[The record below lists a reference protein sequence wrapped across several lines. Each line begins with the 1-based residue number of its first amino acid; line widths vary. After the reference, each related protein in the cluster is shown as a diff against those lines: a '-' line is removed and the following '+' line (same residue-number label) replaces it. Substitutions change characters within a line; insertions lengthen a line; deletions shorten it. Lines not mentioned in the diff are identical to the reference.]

1 MVVITVCYR
10 RGFMHDQYLIK
21 GQNISLPDDIEQVEV
36 LIMWEDSTSG
46 IDAAALL
53 LGADK
58 KVGSDEDFVFYNQQE
73 STDGSVRYLG
83 RRETE
88 SGPHERLLVHLSS
101 VPAGVEV
108 IVLAASVD
116 TGSFGD
122 LGKLT
127 LHVLD
132 GSGSP
137 IAEYVT
143 ADAST
148 ETAFVFGELYRRNGL
163 WKLRAIG
170 QGWSSGLAGLAEDF
184 GVDVGD
190 VAAPDETI
198 TAATEIVDPTAPQL
212 PAVPPVVV
220 EATTADEPAAH
231 EHTPPDASATSA
243 APSAPASKPARPRGV
258 STAKPVPRKAP
269 LPVFALAEADTWQP
283 ARLFSVIGV
292 GSGEEQERRT
302 TSALIST
309 MQAVPLFARAITSRV
324 GAPAG
329 SFEGY
334 LEVPYTKGE
343 SRVVPDAVWK
353 VARGTRL
360 WTGLLEVKTGAGK
373 HTREQLENY
382 LDIAKRNKYDVVI
395 SLSNDLPSGAGELPV
410 EVDKRKLTKVALRH
424 LSWAEVIHEARMTL
438 SHGRIDNPLQ
448 AWILHEFLRYIEHP
462 KSGASEFVDMGRH
475 WVSIRDAIS
484 AGTLRSGDPKAA
496 SIADSWIALARNL
509 ALRFTAELGVS
520 VKHVLPRRAVN
531 DASYRTELTVEE
543 LANDGTFTAVL
554 RIPDA
559 AGQLKIIADMRTN
572 KITCSTQVTAP
583 DEGTAGKR
591 VTWMLRQLKNAP
603 ADLLIEATFTAPA
616 SSTCEPHTAVRVT
629 PRILCDNQSGQLHSF
644 TLMRTFALGGKR
656 AGTAASF
663 IGSVTHSAE
672 TFYADVIQPV
682 REWVPAA
689 PKASELGRD
698 EHTDDEEA

>member
-1 MVVITVCYR
+1 
-10 RGFMHDQYLIK
+10 MHDQYLIK
-21 GQNISLPDDIEQVEV
+21 GQNIALPDDIEQVDV
-36 LIMWEDSTSG
+36 LITWEDSTTG

-58 KVGSDEDFVFYNQQE
+58 KVGADEDFVFYNQQE

-83 RRETE
+83 RRDTE
-88 SGPHERLLVHLSS
+88 SGPHERLLVHLSA
-101 VPAGVEV
+101 VPTGVEV
-108 IVLAASVD
+108 IVLAGSVD

-122 LGKLT
+122 LGKLS
-127 LHVLD
+127 LRVLD

-148 ETAFVFGELYRRNGL
+148 ETAFVFGEIYRRNGL

-190 VAAPDETI
+190 NTATDDTDDNDDNDDNV
-198 TAATEIVDPTAPQL
+198 TAATAIDESSTPLA
-212 PAVPPVVV
+212 PAVPPLVL
-220 EATTADEPAAH
+220 ADTAADESAALEPAAPAVST
-231 EHTPPDASATSA
+231 TPAPA
-243 APSAPASKPARPRGV
+243 APAPKAARPRGV
-258 STAKPVPRKAP
+258 RTTKPVPKKAP
-269 LPVFALAEADTWQP
+269 LPEFTLAEADTWQP

-302 TSALIST
+302 TSALTST
-309 MQAVPLFARAITSRV
+309 MQAVPLFARAITSRA

-334 LEVPYTKGE
+334 LEVPYSKGE
-343 SRVVPDAVWK
+343 SRVIPDAVWK
-353 VARGTRL
+353 VARGARL

-382 LDIAKRNKYDVVI
+382 LDIAKKNKYDGVI
-395 SLSNDLPSGAGELPV
+395 SVSNDLPAGAGELPV
-410 EVDKRKLTKVALRH
+410 EVDKRKLAKVALRH
-424 LSWAEVIHEARMTL
+424 LSWAEIIHEARMVL
-438 SHGRIDNPLQ
+438 SHGGIDNPLQ

-509 ALRFTAELGVS
+509 SLRFTAELGVS
-520 VKHVLPRRAVN
+520 VKHVLPRRAVS
-531 DASYRTELTVEE
+531 DAGYRTELTVEE
-543 LANDGTFTAVL
+543 LANDGTFTAVI

-559 AGQLKIIADMRTN
+559 AGHLRVIADMRTN

-603 ADLLIEATFTAPA
+603 ADLLIEATFTNPT
-616 SSTCEPHTAVRVT
+616 SSTCEPHTTVRVA
-629 PRILCDNQSGQLHSF
+629 PRTLTDNQTGQLNSF
-644 TLMRTFALGGKR
+644 TLMRTFPFSGKR

-672 TFYADVIQPV
+672 TFYADVIQPI

-689 PKASELGRD
+689 PKATELERD
-698 EHTDDEEA
+698 EHTDDEA

>member
-1 MVVITVCYR
+1 
-10 RGFMHDQYLIK
+10 MHDQYLIK
-21 GQNISLPDDIEQVEV
+21 GQNITLPDEIEQLDV
-36 LIMWEDSTSG
+36 LITWEDSTFG
-46 IDAAALL
+46 IDASALL
-53 LGADK
+53 LGVDK

-88 SGPHERLLVHLSS
+88 TGPHERLLVHLSA
-101 VPAGVEV
+101 VPAEIDA
-108 IVLAASVD
+108 IVLAGSVD

-122 LGKLT
+122 LGKLS

-132 GSGSP
+132 ASGSP

-148 ETAFVFGELYRRNGL
+148 ETAFVFGEIYRRNGL

-184 GVDVGD
+184 GVDVGED
-190 VAAPDETI
+190 NATDGTDTDTDESI
-198 TAATEIVDPTAPQL
+198 TAAIEIDGDPTAPPT

-220 EATTADEPAAH
+220 EATTADEPAVHKPATLAVPA
-231 EHTPPDASATSA
+231 TPAT
-243 APSAPASKPARPRGV
+243 PIPKPARPRGV
-258 STAKPVPRKAP
+258 RTSKPVPKKAP
-269 LPVFALAEADTWQP
+269 LPEFKLAEADTWQP

-302 TSALIST
+302 TSALVST
-309 MQAVPLFARAITSRV
+309 MQAVPLFARAITSRA

-334 LEVPYTKGE
+334 VEVPYTKGE
-343 SRVVPDAVWK
+343 SRVIPDAVWK
-353 VARGTRL
+353 VSRGARL
-360 WTGLLEVKTGAGK
+360 WTGILEVKTGAGK
-373 HTREQLENY
+373 HSREQLENY
-382 LDIAKRNKYDVVI
+382 LDIAKKNKYDVVI
-395 SLSNDLPSGAGELPV
+395 SLSNDLPAGAGELPV

-424 LSWAEVIHEARMTL
+424 LSWAEVIHEARMVL
-438 SHGRIDNPLQ
+438 SHGGIDNPLQ

-475 WVSIRDAIS
+475 WVAIRDAIS
-484 AGTLRSGDPKAA
+484 AGTLRSSDPKAA
-496 SIADSWIALARNL
+496 SIGDSWIALARNL

-531 DASYRTELTVEE
+531 DAIYRTELTVQE
-543 LANDGTFTAVL
+543 LANDGTFTALL

-559 AGQLKIIADMRTN
+559 AGELKVIADMRTN
-572 KITCSTQVTAP
+572 KVTCSTVVKAP

-591 VTWMLRQLKNAP
+591 VTWVLRQLKNAP
-603 ADLLIEATFTAPA
+603 ADLLIEATFTGPT
-616 SSTCEPHTAVRVT
+616 SSTCEPHADVRTT
-629 PRILCDNQSGQLHSF
+629 PRILTDSQSGQLNSF
-644 TLMRTFALGGKR
+644 SLMQTFTLGGKR

-663 IGSVTHSAE
+663 IGSVTQSAE
-672 TFYADVIQPV
+672 SFYAEVIQPL

-689 PKASELGRD
+689 PKGSDLQRE
-698 EHTDDEEA
+698 EHIDDEEL

>member
-1 MVVITVCYR
+1 
-10 RGFMHDQYLIK
+10 MHDQYLIK
-21 GQNISLPDDIEQVEV
+21 GQNITLSDEIEQVDV
-36 LIMWEDSTSG
+36 LITWEDSTFG
-46 IDAAALL
+46 IDASALL
-53 LGADK
+53 LGVDK

-88 SGPHERLLVHLSS
+88 SGPHERLLVHLSA
-101 VPAGVEV
+101 VPAEV
-108 IVLAASVD
+108 DAIVLAGSVD

-122 LGKLT
+122 LGKLS
-127 LHVLD
+127 LHLMD
-132 GSGSP
+132 ASGSP

-148 ETAFVFGELYRRNGL
+148 ETAFVFGEIYRRNGL

-184 GVDVGD
+184 GVDVGED
-190 VAAPDETI
+190 NLTDGTDTDTDESI
-198 TAATEIVDPTAPQL
+198 TAAIEIDDDPTAPPT
-212 PAVPPVVV
+212 PAVPPIVV
-220 EATTADEPAAH
+220 EATADEPAVH
-231 EHTPPDASATSA
+231 EPATPAVPAT
-243 APSAPASKPARPRGV
+243 PATPIPKPARPRGV
-258 STAKPVPRKAP
+258 RTAKPVPKKAP
-269 LPVFALAEADTWQP
+269 LPEFKLAEADTWQP

-302 TSALIST
+302 TSALVST

-334 LEVPYTKGE
+334 VEVPYTRGE
-343 SRVVPDAVWK
+343 SRVIPDAVWK
-353 VARGTRL
+353 VSRGARL
-360 WTGLLEVKTGAGK
+360 WTGILEVKTGAGK
-373 HTREQLENY
+373 HSREQLENY
-382 LDIAKRNKYDVVI
+382 LDIAKKNKYDVVI
-395 SLSNDLPSGAGELPV
+395 SLSNDLPAGAGELPV

-424 LSWAEVIHEARMTL
+424 LSWAEVIHEARMVL
-438 SHGRIDNPLQ
+438 SHGGIDNPLQ

-475 WVSIRDAIS
+475 WVAIRDAIS

-520 VKHVLPRRAVN
+520 VKHMLPRRAVN
-531 DASYRTELTVEE
+531 DATYRTELTVEE
-543 LANDGTFTAVL
+543 LANDGTFSAVL

-559 AGQLKIIADMRTN
+559 AGELKVIADMRTN
-572 KITCSTQVTAP
+572 KVTCSTVVKAP
-583 DEGTAGKR
+583 DEGGAGKR
-591 VTWMLRQLKNAP
+591 VTWVLRQLKNAP
-603 ADLLIEATFTAPA
+603 ADLLIEALFSGPT
-616 SSTCEPHTAVRVT
+616 SSTCEPHADVRAA
-629 PRILCDNQSGQLHSF
+629 PRILTDSQSGQLNSF
-644 TLMRTFALGGKR
+644 SLMQTFTLGGKR

-663 IGSVTHSAE
+663 IGSVTQSAE
-672 TFYADVIQPV
+672 SFYAEVIQPL

-689 PKASELGRD
+689 PKGSDLQRE
-698 EHTDDEEA
+698 EHIDDEEL

>member
-1 MVVITVCYR
+1 MR
-10 RGFMHDQYLIK
+10 DQYLIK
-21 GQNISLPDDIEQVEV
+21 GQNITLPEEIEQVDV
-36 LIMWEDSTSG
+36 LITWEDSTFG
-46 IDAAALL
+46 IDASALL

-88 SGPHERLLVHLSS
+88 SGPHERLLLHLSA
-101 VPAGVEV
+101 VPGEV
-108 IVLAASVD
+108 DAIVLAGSVD

-122 LGKLT
+122 LGKLS

-132 GSGSP
+132 ASGSP

-143 ADAST
+143 ADATT
-148 ETAFVFGELYRRNGL
+148 ETAFVFGEIYRRNGL

-190 VAAPDETI
+190 DDTDDADIETDESI
-198 TAATEIVDPTAPQL
+198 TAAIEIDAPTAAPI
-212 PAVPPVVV
+212 PAVLPVVEV
-220 EATTADEPAAH
+220 TSADEAAVHEPTTPAVSVTPAA
-231 EHTPPDASATSA
+231 PVAS
-243 APSAPASKPARPRGV
+243 ASKPARPRGV
-258 STAKPVPRKAP
+258 RTTKPVPKKAP
-269 LPVFALAEADTWQP
+269 LPEFKLAEADTWQP

-302 TSALIST
+302 TSALVST
-309 MQAVPLFARAITSRV
+309 MQAVPLFARAITSRA

-334 LEVPYTKGE
+334 VEVPYTKGE
-343 SRVVPDAVWK
+343 SRVIPDAVWK
-353 VARGTRL
+353 VSRGARL

-373 HTREQLENY
+373 HSREQLENY
-382 LDIAKRNKYDVVI
+382 LDIAKKNKYDVVI
-395 SLSNDLPSGAGELPV
+395 SLSNDLPAGAGELPV

-424 LSWAEVIHEARMTL
+424 LSWAEIIHEARMVL
-438 SHGRIDNPLQ
+438 SHGGIDNQLQ

-475 WVSIRDAIS
+475 WVAIRDAVS

-531 DASYRTELTVEE
+531 DAIYRTELTVEE
-543 LANDGTFTAVL
+543 LANDGTFSAVL

-559 AGQLKIIADMRTN
+559 AGELKVIADMRTN
-572 KITCSTQVTAP
+572 KVTCSTVVKAP

-591 VTWMLRQLKNAP
+591 VTWVLRQLKNAP
-603 ADLLIEATFTAPA
+603 ADLLIEALFSGPT
-616 SSTCEPHTAVRVT
+616 SSTCEPHADVRTT
-629 PRILCDNQSGQLHSF
+629 PRILTDGQTGQLNSF
-644 TLMRTFALGGKR
+644 SLMQTFTLGGKR

-663 IGSVTHSAE
+663 IGSVTQSAE
-672 TFYADVIQPV
+672 SFYAEVIQPL

-689 PKASELGRD
+689 PKGSDLQRE
-698 EHTDDEEA
+698 EHIDDEEL

>member
-1 MVVITVCYR
+1 
-10 RGFMHDQYLIK
+10 MHDQYLIK
-21 GQNISLPDDIEQVEV
+21 GQNITLPDEIEQVDV
-36 LIMWEDSTSG
+36 LITWEDSTFG
-46 IDAAALL
+46 IDASALL

-88 SGPHERLLVHLSS
+88 SGPHERLLVHLSA
-101 VPAGVEV
+101 VPAEV
-108 IVLAASVD
+108 DAIVLAGSVD

-122 LGKLT
+122 LGKLS
-127 LHVLD
+127 LHLMD
-132 GSGSP
+132 ASGSP

-148 ETAFVFGELYRRNGL
+148 ETAFVFGEIYRRNGL

-184 GVDVGD
+184 GVEVGED
-190 VAAPDETI
+190 NATDGTYIDTDESI
-198 TAATEIVDPTAPQL
+198 TAAIEIDDDPTAPPI
-212 PAVPPVVV
+212 PAVPPIVV
-220 EATTADEPAAH
+220 EAATAEEPAVH
-231 EHTPPDASATSA
+231 EPATPPVPATPA
-243 APSAPASKPARPRGV
+243 TPASKPSRPRGV
-258 STAKPVPRKAP
+258 RTAKPVPKKAP
-269 LPVFALAEADTWQP
+269 LPEFKLAEADTWQP

-302 TSALIST
+302 TSALVST
-309 MQAVPLFARAITSRV
+309 MQAVPLFARAITSRA

-334 LEVPYTKGE
+334 LEVPYTRGE
-343 SRVVPDAVWK
+343 SRVIPDAVWK
-353 VARGTRL
+353 VSRGARL

-373 HTREQLENY
+373 HSREQLENY
-382 LDIAKRNKYDVVI
+382 LDIAKKNKYDVVI
-395 SLSNDLPSGAGELPV
+395 SLSNDLPAGAGELPV
-410 EVDKRKLTKVALRH
+410 EVDKRKLSKVALRH
-424 LSWAEVIHEARMTL
+424 LSWAEVIHEARMVL
-438 SHGRIDNPLQ
+438 SHGGIDNPLQ

-475 WVSIRDAIS
+475 WVAIRDAIS

-531 DASYRTELTVEE
+531 DAGYRTELTVEE
-543 LANDGTFTAVL
+543 LANDGTFSAVL

-559 AGQLKIIADMRTN
+559 AGELKVIADMRTN
-572 KITCSTQVTAP
+572 KVTCSTVVKAP

-591 VTWMLRQLKNAP
+591 VTWVLRQLKNAP
-603 ADLLIEATFTAPA
+603 SDLLIEATFTGPT
-616 SSTCEPHTAVRVT
+616 SSTCEPHADIRAA
-629 PRILCDNQSGQLHSF
+629 PRILTDSQSGQLNSF
-644 TLMRTFALGGKR
+644 SLMQTFTLGGKR

-663 IGSVTHSAE
+663 IGSVTQSAE
-672 TFYADVIQPV
+672 SFYAEVIQPL

-689 PKASELGRD
+689 PKGSDLQREEQA
-698 EHTDDEEA
+698 DDEEL

>member
-1 MVVITVCYR
+1 MR
-10 RGFMHDQYLIK
+10 DQYLIK
-21 GQNISLPDDIEQVEV
+21 GQNITLPEEIEQVDV
-36 LIMWEDSTSG
+36 LITWEDSTFG
-46 IDAAALL
+46 IDASALL

-73 STDGSVRYLG
+73 SPDGSVRYLG

-88 SGPHERLLVHLSS
+88 SGPHERLLVHLSA
-101 VPAGVEV
+101 VPAEV
-108 IVLAASVD
+108 DAIVLAGSVD

-122 LGKLT
+122 LGKLS
-127 LHVLD
+127 LHLMD
-132 GSGSP
+132 ASGSP

-148 ETAFVFGELYRRNGL
+148 ETAFVFGEIYRRNGL

-184 GVDVGD
+184 GVDVGQD
-190 VAAPDETI
+190 NATDGTDIDTDESI
-198 TAATEIVDPTAPQL
+198 TAAIEIDDDPTAPPT
-212 PAVPPVVV
+212 PAVPPIVV
-220 EATTADEPAAH
+220 EATTADEPAVH
-231 EHTPPDASATSA
+231 EPATPPVPAT
-243 APSAPASKPARPRGV
+243 PATPIPKPARPRGV
-258 STAKPVPRKAP
+258 RTTKPVPKKAP
-269 LPVFALAEADTWQP
+269 LPEFKLAEADTWQP

-302 TSALIST
+302 TSALVST
-309 MQAVPLFARAITSRV
+309 MQAVPLFARAISSRV

-334 LEVPYTKGE
+334 VEVPYTRGE
-343 SRVVPDAVWK
+343 SRVIPDAVWK
-353 VARGTRL
+353 VSRGSRL

-373 HTREQLENY
+373 HSREQLENY
-382 LDIAKRNKYDVVI
+382 LDIAKKNKYDVVI
-395 SLSNDLPSGAGELPV
+395 SLSNDLPAGAGELPV

-424 LSWAEVIHEARMTL
+424 LSWAEIIHEARMVL
-438 SHGRIDNPLQ
+438 SHGGIDNPLQ

-475 WVSIRDAIS
+475 WVAIRDAIS
-484 AGTLRSGDPKAA
+484 AGTLRAGDPKAA

-531 DASYRTELTVEE
+531 DATYRTELTVEE
-543 LANDGTFTAVL
+543 LANDGTFSAVL

-559 AGQLKIIADMRTN
+559 AGELKVIADMRTN
-572 KITCSTQVTAP
+572 KVTCRTVVTAP

-603 ADLLIEATFTAPA
+603 PDLLIEATFTGPT
-616 SSTCEPHTAVRVT
+616 SSTCEPHADVRTT
-629 PRILCDNQSGQLHSF
+629 PRILTDSQSGQLNSF
-644 TLMRTFALGGKR
+644 SLMQTFTLGGKR

-663 IGSVTHSAE
+663 IGSVTQSAE
-672 TFYADVIQPV
+672 SFYAEVIQPL

-689 PKASELGRD
+689 PKGSDLQRE
-698 EHTDDEEA
+698 EHIDDEEL

>member
-1 MVVITVCYR
+1 
-10 RGFMHDQYLIK
+10 MHDQYLIK
-21 GQNISLPDDIEQVEV
+21 GQNITLPDDIEQVEI
-36 LIMWEDSTSG
+36 LITWEDTTSG

-83 RRETE
+83 RRDTE

-101 VPAGVEV
+101 VPASVEV

-127 LHVLD
+127 LHVYD

-184 GVDVGD
+184 GVDIGD
-190 VAAPDETI
+190 DTAPDDTDTDFTTDFDTDET
-198 TAATEIVDPTAPQL
+198 TT
-212 PAVPPVVV
+212 
-220 EATTADEPAAH
+220 ATTALDEPTTPIIPAAPPSVLAATATAEVP
-231 EHTPPDASATSA
+231 EHTPPTASATPA
-243 APSAPASKPARPRGV
+243 APAAPASTPARPRGV
-258 STAKPVPRKAP
+258 RTAKPVPRKAP

-292 GSGEEQERRT
+292 GSGDEQERRT

-395 SLSNDLPSGAGELPV
+395 SVSNDLPSGAGELPV

-438 SHGRIDNPLQ
+438 SHGGIDNPLQ

-543 LANDGTFTAVL
+543 LANSGTFTAVL

-559 AGQLKIIADMRTN
+559 AGQLTIIADMRTN
-572 KITCSTQVTAP
+572 KITCSTQVSAP

-591 VTWMLRQLKNAP
+591 VTWMLRQLKNSP
-603 ADLLIEATFTAPA
+603 ADLLIEATFAAPA

-644 TLMRTFALGGKR
+644 TLIRTFTLGGKR

-663 IGSVTHSAE
+663 IGSVTHSTE
-672 TFYADVIQPV
+672 TFYAEVIQPV

-698 EHTDDEEA
+698 EHTDGEEA

>member
-1 MVVITVCYR
+1 
-10 RGFMHDQYLIK
+10 MHDQYLIK
-21 GQNISLPDDIEQVEV
+21 GQNIALPDDIEQVDV
-36 LIMWEDSTSG
+36 LITWEDSTTG
-46 IDAAALL
+46 IDASALL

-58 KVGSDEDFVFYNQQE
+58 KVGADEDFVFYNQQE

-83 RRETE
+83 RRDTE
-88 SGPHERLLVHLSS
+88 SGPHERLLVHLSA
-101 VPAGVEV
+101 VPTGVEV
-108 IVLAASVD
+108 IVLAGSVD

-122 LGKLT
+122 LGKLS
-127 LHVLD
+127 LRVLD

-148 ETAFVFGELYRRNGL
+148 ETAFVFGEIYRRNGL

-190 VAAPDETI
+190 NNATDDTGEII
-198 TAATEIVDPTAPQL
+198 TAATAVNESSTPLV
-212 PAVPPVVV
+212 PAVPPLVL
-220 EATTADEPAAH
+220 ADTAADESAGLEPTTPAVSA
-231 EHTPPDASATSA
+231 TPATSA
-243 APSAPASKPARPRGV
+243 APAPKPTQANGV
-258 STAKPVPRKAP
+258 RTTKPVPKKAP
-269 LPVFALAEADTWQP
+269 LPEFILAEADTWQP

-302 TSALIST
+302 TSALTST
-309 MQAVPLFARAITSRV
+309 MQAVPLFARAITSRA
-324 GAPAG
+324 GATAG

-343 SRVVPDAVWK
+343 SRVIPDAVWK
-353 VARGTRL
+353 VSRGARL

-382 LDIAKRNKYDVVI
+382 LDIAKKNKYNVVI
-395 SLSNDLPSGAGELPV
+395 SVSNDLPAGAGELPV

-424 LSWAEVIHEARMTL
+424 LSWAEIIHEARMVL
-438 SHGRIDNPLQ
+438 SHGGIDNPLQ

-559 AGQLKIIADMRTN
+559 AGHLRIIADMRTN

-603 ADLLIEATFTAPA
+603 ADLLIEATFTGPT
-616 SSTCEPHTAVRVT
+616 SSTCEPHVAVRAA

-644 TLMRTFALGGKR
+644 TLMRTFTLGGKR

-672 TFYADVIQPV
+672 TFYADVIQPL